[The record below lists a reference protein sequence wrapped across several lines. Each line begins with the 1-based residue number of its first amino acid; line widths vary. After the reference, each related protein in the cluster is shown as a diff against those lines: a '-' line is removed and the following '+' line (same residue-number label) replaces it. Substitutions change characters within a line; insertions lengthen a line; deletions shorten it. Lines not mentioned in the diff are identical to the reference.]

1 MKAGKSL
8 IIKEVEG
15 EKKVYRNGELVGTLR
30 KFCCGIDFRPH
41 GKPDALFSILRVKFG
56 EPKLIKCVEALLSV
70 EIPNK
75 QFHWNFSYETATN
88 DCELAAFKIALRNL
102 KKPD

>member
-30 KFCCGIDFRPH
+30 KFCCGIDFRP
-41 GKPDALFSILRVKFG
+41 
-56 EPKLIKCVEALLSV
+56 
-70 EIPNK
+70 
-75 QFHWNFSYETATN
+75 Q
-88 DCELAAFKIALRNL
+88 
-102 KKPD
+102 